1 MNSYII
7 KHELRLDLTSGIV
20 ATNYH
25 DCYLQ
30 FLQEWGTN
38 RNWKIDCESRRGKD
52 ELQ

>member
-1 MNSYII
+1 MNSYIN
-7 KHELRLDLTSGIV
+7 KNELLLDLTSGIV

-25 DCYLQ
+25 DCYLK

-38 RNWKIDCESRRGKD
+38 RNWKVDRESRRGKD